1 MTEFASQFYSAVAF
15 LVGGVVF
22 AQDSQKVEAT
32 GDYSYFSVEPWTRVP
47 SAFCAA

>member
-1 MTEFASQFYSAVAF
+1 MIVRYAVLLGCCY

-32 GDYSYFSVEPWTRVP
+32 GDYSYFSVEPWTCAP